1 MIKANLPWVESPF
14 FNEIIK
20 TKELS
25 PAQLQMAKDY
35 HNNGYLSF
43 SGIIPE
49 DLINRVKDESE
60 KKAFNKEFPIQTFR
74 DEQRVQDFW
83 QVSDATRELASFEPI
98 IAILEMLYGREAI
111 PFQTLNFSV
120 GTQQK
125 AHSDTIHF
133 SSLPAKFMCGV
144 WIALEDVTE
153 ENGPLFY
160 YPGSQTLPEYNF
172 SLIKESAASSSYDD
186 YHDYEDFIEEI
197 VRVNDFKQEVFK
209 AKKGDVLI
217 WSSNIIHG
225 GMPVLKEGSS
235 RWSQVTH
242 YFFKDCYY
250 YTPMLS
256 NMVTDELYLRTHLV
270 NIKTGEKVTPSYN
283 GEVIGYL
290 KTNKTQ
296 YIFNH
301 GIKISRILQL
311 LTNKIL
317 GK

>member
-14 FNEIIK
+14 FK
-20 TKELS
+20 TILETKKLS
-25 PAQLQMAKDY
+25 SDHQRMAKQY
-35 HNNGYLSF
+35 HENGYLSL
-43 SGIIPE
+43 SGIIPVS
-49 DLINRVKDESE
+49 LIDKVREESE
-60 KKAFNKEFPIQTFR
+60 QKAFNKSFSIQTFR
-74 DEQRVQDFW
+74 DERRVQDFW
-83 QVSDATRELASFEPI
+83 QVSEVTRELASFQAI
-98 IAILEMLYGREAI
+98 IDILEMLYDREAI

-120 GTQQK
+120 GSQQR

-133 SSLPAKFMCGV
+133 SSLPAKYMCGV

-197 VRVNDFKQEVFK
+197 MKVNDFKKEVFK

-225 GMPVLKEGSS
+225 GMPVLKNGSS

-256 NMVTDELYLRTHLV
+256 NMVTDELYLRTHLI
-270 NIKTGEKVTPSYN
+270 NIKTGEKISPSYN
-283 GEVIGYL
+283 GESIGYL